1 MVDDSPHKSAMKEP
15 IDIFAPDMRA
25 NPYPS
30 YARMRMEGPVQQVEP
45 GGMWAVS
52 RAEDVEFVLKHPHIF
67 FSAGFEPVFKPAW
80 LPHNPLG
87 DSMVAKDGPAHDK
100 LRALVRQA
108 FTPRALARFEPR
120 IRAACV
126 EVADRLAVIR
136 EGDFI
141 DALCARLPGLVIAD
155 ILGLARRFQ
164 SEFKRWVNH
173 VALVSPVYPGD
184 EPAEATRAT
193 IREMEGYFKVVVA
206 ARRSAPG
213 DDTVS
218 DLIAAQTDGNALTDE
233 EIISFLFLLLSAG
246 TETTAHFFS
255 NAMLDFD
262 QRPEAFTQ
270 LREDPQRIPAYV
282 EELLRK
288 EPPAHSIFRL
298 TAIDT
303 ELGGVPLPRGSM
315 VMVILASANRD
326 AARFAEPDRFDAAR
340 ASQAGL
346 TFGHGVHHC
355 LGATLARLEARL
367 MLEELAARFVRF
379 EKLPG
384 EIQWNLALHV
394 RGPVTLPFRAIPA
407 PPEPAR

>member
-1 MVDDSPHKSAMKEP
+1 MRRMVKES
-15 IDIFAPDMRA
+15 IDVFDPAMRA

-30 YARMRMEGPVQQVEP
+30 YARMRMEGPVQQVQP

-52 RAEDVEFVLKHPHIF
+52 RAEDVELVLKHPEIF
-67 FSAGFEPVFKPAW
+67 SSAGFEPVFKPDW

-108 FTPRALARFEPR
+108 FTPRALARFETR
-120 IRAACV
+120 IRATCI

-141 DALCARLPGLVIAD
+141 DELCTRLPGMVIAD
-155 ILGLARRFQ
+155 IVGLERRFQ
-164 SEFKRWVNH
+164 REFKRWSNH
-173 VALVSPVYPGD
+173 AALVPPVYPGD
-184 EPAEATRAT
+184 EIAEATRAS
-193 IREMEGYFKVVVA
+193 IRELEGYFQEVVA
-206 ARRSAPG
+206 ARRSAPR

-218 DLIAAQTDGNALTDE
+218 DLIAAQIDGHALTDP
-233 EIISFLFLLLSAG
+233 EIISFLFLMLSAG

-262 QRPEAFTQ
+262 QRPEAFTR
-270 LREDPQRIPAYV
+270 LREDPRQIPAYV
-282 EELLRK
+282 DELLRK
-288 EPPAHSIFRL
+288 EPPAHNIFRM
-298 TAIDT
+298 TAVET
-303 ELGGVPLPRGSM
+303 ELGGVALPRGAM
-315 VMVILASANRD
+315 VMVVLASANRD
-326 AARFAEPDRFDAAR
+326 PARFAEPDRFDATR
-340 ASQAGL
+340 GSQAGL
-346 TFGHGVHHC
+346 TFGHGIHHC

-367 MLEELAARFVRF
+367 MLEELATRFVRF

-407 PPEPAR
+407 PR